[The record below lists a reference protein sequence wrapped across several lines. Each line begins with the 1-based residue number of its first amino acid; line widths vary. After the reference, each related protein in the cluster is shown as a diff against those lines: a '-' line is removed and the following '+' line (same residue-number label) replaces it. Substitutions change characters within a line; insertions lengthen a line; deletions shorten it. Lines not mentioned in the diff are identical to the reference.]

1 MLGRGKCS
9 MTPLKSTILALS
21 TFLTA
26 CAAPSGREVSES
38 DCGAI
43 TRFEDRLTG
52 LAYVFDADR
61 MTLSVQL
68 AGFDRAQLMTWC
80 DDRVLCDVAA
90 DGTIMPEP
98 DPEMWALFEG
108 SHETFHVD
116 PDTRFLEGLSIYRV
130 YPVSGEEHEFLDR
143 IAVSDDATLADVILT
158 YLGPDQ
164 RLQILAVYDAVGCKV
179 RVPDGIRLNEGPLA
193 RE

>member
-1 MLGRGKCS
+1 
-9 MTPLKSTILALS
+9 MTPLKSTILAMTTILS
-21 TFLTA
+21 A
-26 CAAPSGREVSES
+26 CAASSDLGPSDQRCGSMTRLEGR
-38 DCGAI
+38 
-43 TRFEDRLTG
+43 FTG
-52 LAYVFDADR
+52 RVYIFDADR

-68 AGFDRAQLMTWC
+68 AGFDRAQLMAWC
-80 DDRVLCDVAA
+80 DDRILCDVAA
-90 DGTIMPEP
+90 DGTVMQDPAPESA
-98 DPEMWALFEG
+98 ALFQG
-108 SHETFHVD
+108 SLQIFHVD
-116 PDTRFLEGLSIYRV
+116 SNSRFIEGMSIYRV

-179 RVPDGIRLNEGPLA
+179 RVPDGIRLNEGALA